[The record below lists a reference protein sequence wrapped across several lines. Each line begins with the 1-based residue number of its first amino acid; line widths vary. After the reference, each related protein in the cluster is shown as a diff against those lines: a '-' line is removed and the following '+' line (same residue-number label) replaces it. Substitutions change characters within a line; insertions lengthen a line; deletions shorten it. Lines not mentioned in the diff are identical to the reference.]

1 MWEWATLKLV
11 SCRVHN
17 VASSSHRH
25 VVHETSSCFRHA
37 WHNMSVYG
45 GGSWGSDCVNTSIRG
60 TNETKMIATFWE
72 HHSPMLTCVNEWVA
86 PWAWSLCCRSSSSCA
101 FRQPVPTTGIRA
113 QCIFYEGSAITPQ
126 EPPQNKLIIPR
137 MRPATVKMGD
147 NESLS
152 TMACSVQESSLM
164 WLMLTFSNYLEWAMS
179 MQCNYEA
186 IETWE
191 VVDLDAIDVKCA
203 HDWHAIDAL
212 LRSMSG
218 VTWVMLE
225 SKKTVK
231 EVWEVVKSMH
241 VGVDPI
247 KESHAQQL

>member
-1 MWEWATLKLV
+1 
-11 SCRVHN
+11 
-17 VASSSHRH
+17 
-25 VVHETSSCFRHA
+25 
-37 WHNMSVYG
+37 
-45 GGSWGSDCVNTSIRG
+45 
-60 TNETKMIATFWE
+60 
-72 HHSPMLTCVNEWVA
+72 
-86 PWAWSLCCRSSSSCA
+86 
-101 FRQPVPTTGIRA
+101 
-113 QCIFYEGSAITPQ
+113 
-126 EPPQNKLIIPR
+126 
-137 MRPATVKMGD
+137 
-147 NESLS
+147 
-152 TMACSVQESSLM
+152 
-164 WLMLTFSNYLEWAMS
+164 MS